1 MSIYTTKCNLAHLTV
16 TCATVQTRSR
26 ITNHFSPSIP
36 KMNKYSRPR
45 LHSFTGSH
53 REVFR
58 V

>member
-1 MSIYTTKCNLAHLTV
+1 MSIHTKCSLAYLTV

-36 KMNKYSRPR
+36 KMSKYSRPR
-45 LHSFTGSH
+45 LHLFASSH
-53 REVFR
+53 HEVFR